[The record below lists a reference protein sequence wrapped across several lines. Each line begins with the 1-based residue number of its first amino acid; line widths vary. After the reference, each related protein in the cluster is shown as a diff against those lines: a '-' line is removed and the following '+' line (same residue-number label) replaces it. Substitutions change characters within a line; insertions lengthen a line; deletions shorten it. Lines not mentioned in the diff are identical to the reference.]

1 MSKVDFEEVTDTFPS
16 EKESGVRLCLDV
28 VPALQQQDI
37 LVLFA
42 L

>member
-1 MSKVDFEEVTDTFPS
+1 MNFEEMTGTFPS

-28 VPALQQQDI
+28 VPALQQHEI

>member
-1 MSKVDFEEVTDTFPS
+1 MSKVDFEEMTGTFPS
-16 EKESGVRLCLDV
+16 EKESGARLCLDV
-28 VPALQQQDI
+28 VPALQQQEI